1 MHIESGHHSPL
12 KRGNDRD
19 RDIEMGAVKD
29 RERERER
36 DERVY
41 ISSEAKD

>member
-1 MHIESGHHSPL
+1 MGSGHHSSL
-12 KRGNDRD
+12 KRGNDSD
-19 RDIEMGAVKD
+19 RDIEMGAVKE

-41 ISSEAKD
+41 ISSETKD